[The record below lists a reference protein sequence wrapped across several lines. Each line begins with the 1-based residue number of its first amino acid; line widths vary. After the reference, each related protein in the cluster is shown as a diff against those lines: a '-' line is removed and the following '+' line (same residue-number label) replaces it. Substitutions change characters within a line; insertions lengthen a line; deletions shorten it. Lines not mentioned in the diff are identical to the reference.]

1 LGNLHVILLMK
12 FLIFLSSGPAD
23 RPTHRVTD
31 SRIKFQTGAVF
42 LSACQTSDYAEI
54 EKILNSA
61 EGIDINYANS
71 DGLTA
76 LHQASIDGNVKM
88 VKYLID
94 HGADINVQ
102 GPD

>member
-1 LGNLHVILLMK
+1 MFLCFVIFFVFVL
-12 FLIFLSSGPAD
+12 GPAD
-23 RPTHRVTD
+23 RPAHREEE

-42 LSACQTSDYAEI
+42 LSACQTSDYEEI

-88 VKYLID
+88 VKYLLD

-102 GPD
+102 GSD